1 MTRHPPNPTP
11 FPYPPLFRSRRRPPA
26 GTAVRWRGRGIRAPA
41 RRRPAAPS
49 ASPPPRRARAPRGA
63 ARAGAQS
70 CGGPPAQRSFPE
82 GGGRAEQGEGRP
94 GEPGVLVVVLDREAR
109 FELTLVDPLQLGEE
123 FQDAEI
129 RAAARQQGAV
139 AAGGQ
144 LAEPFDVGASE
155 DGAALLVLLVAGQ
168 VS

>member
-1 MTRHPPNPTP
+1 MECR
-11 FPYPPLFRSRRRPPA
+11 
-26 GTAVRWRGRGIRAPA
+26 TAVTLFFQAEDGIRDKLVTGVQTCALPI
-41 RRRPAAPS
+41 S
-49 ASPPPRRARAPRGA
+49 
-63 ARAGAQS
+63 RAGAQS